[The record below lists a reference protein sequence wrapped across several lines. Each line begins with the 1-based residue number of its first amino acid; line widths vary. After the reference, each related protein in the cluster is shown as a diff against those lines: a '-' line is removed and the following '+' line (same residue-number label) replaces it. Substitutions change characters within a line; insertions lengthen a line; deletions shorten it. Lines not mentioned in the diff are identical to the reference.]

1 MKKILY
7 FLIGIYVL
15 IPAYFIVFE
24 GYSSVD
30 NWCLYSQKKQ
40 NLWKIDMLNC
50 IDIADKKQKENNWT
64 DEETRTYRRHL
75 QDSVGKK
82 KPCEVFLPFP
92 PLSLLEL
99 L

>member
-1 MKKILY
+1 MKKIIY

-24 GYSSVD
+24 GYSSVY
-30 NWCLYSQKKQ
+30 NWCLYSQEKQ
-40 NLWKIDMLNC
+40 NKWKISRLNC
-50 IDIADKKQKENNWT
+50 IDIADKRQKENNWT
-64 DEETRTYRRHL
+64 GEETSAYRKHL
-75 QDSVGKK
+75 QDSVDQK
-82 KPCEVFLPFP
+82 KPLEVFLPFP